1 MPTIKADRGCF
12 YVISNTYGHEL
23 IDELV
28 IGLAS
33 DPLMPQTDVVDVIQQ
48 FLSEENSFQYRTQTL
63 DNIAEIWGLRAA

>member
-1 MPTIKADRGCF
+1 MVPTYVVKAERGCF

-48 FLSEENSFQYRTQTL
+48 FLSEENNFQTL
-63 DNIAEIWGLRAA
+63 DNIAEIWGLGAA